1 MVCFNPGTALQK
13 LCGHIGL
20 YCNAL
25 LRILLGQKLSV
36 GAYGLNL
43 SRTSV
48 GIYLFQINPAA
59 ADNAPRIC
67 SRSFNPSPV
76 LAGNPHLIV

>member
-1 MVCFNPGTALQK
+1 MVCLIPVQPFKK

-43 SRTSV
+43 SRTAV

-59 ADNAPRIC
+59 ADNAPKNLLQILLTRLL
-67 SRSFNPSPV
+67 S
-76 LAGNPHLIV
+76 

>member
-1 MVCFNPGTALQK
+1 MVCLIPVQPFKK

-43 SRTSV
+43 SRTAV
-48 GIYLFQINPAA
+48 GIYLSDKPAA
-59 ADNAPRIC
+59 ADNAPKNLLQI
-67 SRSFNPSPV
+67 
-76 LAGNPHLIV
+76 L